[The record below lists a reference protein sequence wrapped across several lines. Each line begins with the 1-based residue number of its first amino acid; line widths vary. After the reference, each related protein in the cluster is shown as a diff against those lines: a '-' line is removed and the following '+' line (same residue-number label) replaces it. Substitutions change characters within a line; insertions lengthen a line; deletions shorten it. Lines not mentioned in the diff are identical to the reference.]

1 MRFLDVDYE
10 TDVRYDIP
18 KFATLSENVFDTLDS
33 YLFEKIGAYYK
44 EEIEVKNLTVDGVF
58 EVTTQEYRPDKISA
72 EIYNGQTQY
81 WWLLME
87 FNSIIDIFQIVSG
100 VQIKYF
106 KINELENIYFTLNGK
121 QKQQDR

>member
-1 MRFLDVDYE
+1 
-10 TDVRYDIP
+10 
-18 KFATLSENVFDTLDS
+18 
-33 YLFEKIGAYYK
+33 
-44 EEIEVKNLTVDGVF
+44 
-58 EVTTQEYRPDKISA
+58 
-72 EIYNGQTQY
+72 
-81 WWLLME
+81 ME